1 MVLLSV
7 ENYIMIIHGN
17 IPKSKK
23 RKVSQAKK
31 IQYEEWLLS
40 INSMSTNFSRN
51 KSTKFSKEIPM
62 FTIPAGRESP
72 KIASLDTGFIACVK
86 KSGNS
91 YTGEKIK
98 GIGTMH
104 KSNAVPIF
112 TDNEAKEIASMRR

>member
-1 MVLLSV
+1 
-7 ENYIMIIHGN
+7 MIYGY
-17 IPKSKK
+17 IPKSKPK
-23 RKVSQAKK
+23 KLTKAQQERKDQ
-31 IQYEEWLLS
+31 WLLS

-51 KSTKFSKEIPM
+51 KSTKFSKVTPM
-62 FTIPAGRESP
+62 FSIPAGRETP
-72 KIASLDTGFIACVK
+72 RLASLDTGFVTCAK
-86 KSGNS
+86 RFGNS